1 MLNDPASV
9 VARTLPGMFSDPRY
23 KRNDRYRYKALVDNI
38 RAGVVVASMNPRFF
52 SYALNQGDTEAARE
66 AKRNGKIDVGFVVLA
81 KINNYNNLVYV
92 DHFNIDDVDAKV
104 AGLDTI
110 PGRYGA
116 FWSLPANMAANYNAD
131 DQWM

>member
-1 MLNDPASV
+1 MLNDPASMV
-9 VARTLPGMFSDPRY
+9 SRAIPGILSDPRCTR
-23 KRNDRYRYKALVDNI
+23 KDRYQYKALIDNVRVGI
-38 RAGVVVASMNPRFF
+38 VVASMNPRFF
-52 SYALNQGDTEAARE
+52 SYALNQGDTEAVRE

-81 KINNYNNLVYV
+81 KINNYGNLVYV

-104 AGLDTI
+104 AGRDVI

-116 FWSLPANMAANYNAD
+116 FWSLPQSMTANYNAD